1 MNKNIYYYILY
12 NKIMKQSKSFE
23 TFLLKAKNKY
33 EDKYD
38 YSKVEYVNSKT
49 KVCIICPKHGE
60 FYITPKQHLQ
70 GHGCTK
76 CAKNGKW
83 TTNKFITKAKEV
95 HGDKYD
101 YSKVE
106 YINAHTKVCII
117 CPKHGEFWQSAT
129 AHIRGQGC
137 PHCFNQKEINKH
149 LILNEWDIE
158 KTSKFIKDFKIKHG
172 DKYDYSKVRLNKWN
186 DEICIICPIHGE
198 FWQSATIH
206 KKCGCPKCGIKML
219 GKSNKI
225 TFEDF
230 INRAK
235 SVHGE
240 KYQYKKETYKGYK
253 KKMCIVCPKHGEFW
267 QTPISHFYGSNCP
280 KCGIETKSLKNSL
293 STDIFISR
301 AKQIHGNKYDYSKVK
316 YINLTEKVCIICPKH
331 GEFWQQPQIHLQKK
345 GCPKCRS
352 SKLELEIINL
362 LEENN
367 IKYEYQYKPKFL
379 INYNRLYSY
388 DFYLQ
393 DYNIIIECQG
403 EQHFKPIDFSGHN
416 TEMAKQMYKKTL
428 QRDKIKYNL
437 CKENKVKLIYYTNLK
452 KDVLPINY
460 FDTIYVNKNKLLS
473 IITKYVPN

>member
-95 HGDKYD
+95 
-101 YSKVE
+101 
-106 YINAHTKVCII
+106 
-117 CPKHGEFWQSAT
+117 
-129 AHIRGQGC
+129 
-137 PHCFNQKEINKH
+137 
-149 LILNEWDIE
+149 
-158 KTSKFIKDFKIKHG
+158 HG